1 MAFLLL
7 NDRKSIGK
15 VNDMSVI
22 RVAVVEDDE
31 LEIRKVTEY
40 LERFRDENGLALNEK
55 KCSGTVRTLQKITGR
70 TKI

>member
-40 LERFRDENGLALNEK
+40 LERFRDENGLALNIKVFRDGEDLAEDY
-55 KCSGTVRTLQKITGR
+55 RPD
-70 TKI
+70 

>member
-15 VNDMSVI
+15 VNDISVI

-40 LERFRDENGLALNEK
+40 LERSWDENGLALNIKLFRDGEDLAEDY
-55 KCSGTVRTLQKITGR
+55 RPD
-70 TKI
+70 

>member
-1 MAFLLL
+1 
-7 NDRKSIGK
+7 
-15 VNDMSVI
+15 MSVI